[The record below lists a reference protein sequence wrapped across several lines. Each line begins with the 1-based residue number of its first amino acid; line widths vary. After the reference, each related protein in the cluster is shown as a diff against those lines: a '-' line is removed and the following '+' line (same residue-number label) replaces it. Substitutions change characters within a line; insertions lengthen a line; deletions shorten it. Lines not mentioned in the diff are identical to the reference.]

1 MNKLTQNNQN
11 ATAKIAYD
19 TLLPAVVL
27 DSEGYPT
34 DEFLKWVEEFNPLE
48 HKLMNFINVIF
59 ENWMHGNYGYKLKK
73 KYAGYCAL
81 ELHTL
86 GWSGNES
93 ILKALESNLFFFML
107 YWKKTERGGHYY
119 FSLPVVDLQ

>member
-1 MNKLTQNNQN
+1 MKTAQNCPQGAAKL
-11 ATAKIAYD
+11 AYD
-19 TLLPAVVL
+19 TLLPADVL
-27 DSEGYPT
+27 DDEGYPT
-34 DEFLKWVEEFNPLE
+34 DKFLKWVEKFNPLE
-48 HKLMNFINVIF
+48 HQLLNFLNVLF
-59 ENWMHGNYGYKLKK
+59 ENWCHGNCGYKLKK
-73 KYAGYCAL
+73 KYAGYCSL

-93 ILKALESNLFFFML
+93 LIRALEANLYFFLL

>member
-1 MNKLTQNNQN
+1 MKTVKNYPQG
-11 ATAKIAYD
+11 TAKLAYD

-34 DEFLKWVEEFNPLE
+34 DEFLKWVEEFNPLDYQL
-48 HKLMNFINVIF
+48 KNFINVLF
-59 ENWMHGNYGYKLKK
+59 ENWMHGKYGYKLKK

-93 ILKALESNLFFFML
+93 IIKALESNIFFFML

-119 FSLPVVDLQ
+119 FSIPVVDLQ

>member
-1 MNKLTQNNQN
+1 MENKEQNYQQG
-11 ATAKIAYD
+11 TAKLAYD

-34 DEFLKWVEEFNPLE
+34 DEFLKWIEEFNPLE
-48 HKLMNFINVIF
+48 HQVLNFINVLF
-59 ENWMHGNYGYKLKK
+59 ENWCHGDYGYKLKK
-73 KYAGYCAL
+73 KYAGYCSL

-86 GWSGNES
+86 GWSGNED
-93 ILKALESNLFFFML
+93 LLRALEKNIYFFLL

-119 FSLPVVDLQ
+119 FSLPVADL